1 MGKAALTEAGY
12 AKRIETLKAAIEEA
26 LKDVDNLHVK
36 LQRGNSKT
44 GSDCWTVSLMAV
56 LDCCNCKHCRLNC
69 YDLKAD
75 LIYPQVIKDRAKNS
89 AIHKVDP
96 ERYWAEI
103 DAQVKE
109 NFVRNLRINVGGD
122 LTDEDFA
129 YVAKLG
135 RQNRNTQILFFT
147 KNYKGINKFLENH
160 KFPKNVHPIMSR
172 WEGAKMINPHGLPQ
186 SHLLYDDGRT
196 TAPEYG
202 AYYCQGNCSRCAFLA
217 EGCWTLNKNDHVV
230 FRAH

>member
-1 MGKAALTEAGY
+1 MKAQLTEKGFN
-12 AKRIETLKAAIEEA
+12 KRIETLKAAIEEA
-26 LKDVDNLHVK
+26 LRDVDNLHVK
-36 LQRGNSKT
+36 IQKGNTKT
-44 GSDCWTVSLMAV
+44 GVDCWTVSLMAV

-75 LIYPQVIKDRAKNS
+75 LIYPAVIADRAKNS

-96 ERYWAEI
+96 ERYWKEI

-129 YVAKLG
+129 YVAALG
-135 RQNRNTQILFFT
+135 RKNKNTMILFFT

-160 KFPKNVHPIMSR
+160 KFPKNVRPIMSH
-172 WEGAKMINPHGLPQ
+172 WPGMKMVNPNNLPE
-186 SHLLYDDGRT
+186 SHLLYDDGST
-196 TAPEYG
+196 TAPDYG
-202 AYYCQGNCSRCAFLA
+202 AYYCGGNCTECSFYAK
-217 EGCWTLNKNDHVV
+217 GCWSLKKNQHVIFHV
-230 FRAH
+230 H